1 STDFNPSLDFC
12 GYIGFP
18 GIKIRFNRNAFRYAS
33 SVIAQLLNQEIQN
46 IQIPGY
52 TQSLQEVNG
61 YARLSHIMIT
71 NYQCPEHVALFPI
84 SHNQIGLKIRNFALS
99 VRGQLRGQVTVLLPF
114 SLCGTVCID
123 ARQISMYVQL
133 SIERNPYN
141 NAPYIRMSKCS
152 LTIGYLN
159 IQINEGGIIGFIIN
173 NIFRTKIIS
182 QANETI
188 PGQFCEMVPG
198 LLDERVNSQLAN
210 IPQEISTSQ
219 VLPYIASLISR
230 PKKLPDYCSS
240 EICQLYQTTILSLTN
255 KKLKSKA
262 ISISGVPNIA
272 NLKQKAININKP
284 LMNLKHL
291 NNDKLLKIVAVKEE
305 IKNQKSSISTKT
317 DQKSTIALARIS
329 NKFPQKI
336 KMIKHNRIW
345 RRMKRN
351 IRLADT
357 TNNNQWE
364 QCANCDNKDNEI
376 LSYYLDFV
384 LNRIQTCASDLALS
398 TYLLGSSTTNYD
410 LTFDLAG
417 EFSPNTQGGT
427 PFGSPVLQYPVSD
440 SGRMLDLL
448 ISDYMLNTLLYH
460 LHRKGIFSFRIGP
473 EIPIVGDLLNLT
485 CEIDFDL
492 SVTENENDLTTEKTS
507 DSPHVRNKRLTTTGT
522 LLNLGICFGNIAPAI
537 REKYPQKK
545 VYIIIGTSRGPSIQF
560 HTANNDTIV
569 TDLMLDGFIFL
580 DGTTIQVGHL
590 RIVNEFAITVQI
602 TGNRIIGK
610 AQVQRME
617 FVDVDET
624 FGIPKEAFM
633 NLSDLARGI
642 LSNAINEKL
651 ANGFPI
657 EMPRLGS
664 PINLYNIHLQIIK
677 HALFISTDIA
687 IPSLVSNPGYTG
699 CFSYN

>member
-1 STDFNPSLDFC
+1 MAVSGKIIIISDYIVTFGNIIIISDFC

-133 SIERNPYN
+133 SIERNPHN

-188 PGQFCEMVPG
+188 PGQICEMVPG

-219 VLPYIASLISR
+219 VLPYVASLISR

-291 NNDKLLKIVAVKEE
+291 NNDKLLNIVA
-305 IKNQKSSISTKT
+305 
-317 DQKSTIALARIS
+317 
-329 NKFPQKI
+329 
-336 KMIKHNRIW
+336 
-345 RRMKRN
+345 

-357 TNNNQWE
+357 TNNSQWE
-364 QCANCDNKDNEI
+364 QCANCDKKDNEI

-492 SVTENENDLTTEKTS
+492 SVTQNENDLTTEKTS

-590 RIVNEFAITVQI
+590 RIVNEFAITIQI
-602 TGNRIIGK
+602 IGNRIIGK